1 MMFIIG
7 ILLFLL
13 GIAMAA
19 AGVIGIISPKLLKDR
34 KTGAIQTRGA
44 WAGAMVLGLVMFG
57 GGSLLTGDDDK
68 AKQTAAD
75 TKAETLQA
83 DDSASKPTSEK
94 GYDLT
99 INTPRKE
106 MPISFE
112 ELRQRINRQMALF
125 DYPKTKP
132 IPKNAQPT
140 GEKDS
145 VNFVYQHTA
154 SESLSM
160 IISASPE
167 NKKPRGILIF
177 AAPVGKSN
185 GTELLGLFGKSIAIL
200 TAPIAD
206 GSAVGEAKSKELSA
220 KLLKMSVK
228 LAEDFNKNPE
238 EQTKDSYT
246 EDGITYSIA
255 ITPGIPVMF
264 SLSLEE

>member
-7 ILLFLL
+7 FLL
-13 GIAMAA
+13 SLLGFAMAA

-44 WAGAMVLGLVMFG
+44 WAAALVLGLVMFG

-112 ELRQRINRQMALF
+112 ELRQRINSQMALF
-125 DYPKTKP
+125 NYPKAKP

-154 SESLSM
+154 SEGLSM

-167 NKKPRGILIF
+167 NKKPRGLLIF
-177 AAPVGKSN
+177 AAPVGEGN
-185 GTELLGLFGKSIAIL
+185 GAELLGLFAQACAIL

-206 GSAVGEAKSKELSA
+206 DSAKSKELSA
-220 KLLKMSVK
+220 KLLKMSIK
-228 LAEDFNKNPE
+228 LAEDFSKNPE
-238 EQTKDSYT
+238 KQAKDSYT

>member
-7 ILLFLL
+7 ILLSVL
-13 GIAMAA
+13 GSAMAA
-19 AGVIGIISPKLLKDR
+19 AGLVGIISPTVLKHR
-34 KTGAIQTRGA
+34 KTGEIQTRGF
-44 WAGAMVLGLVMFG
+44 WAKSLALGLAMSFG
-57 GGSLLTGDDDK
+57 GPLLMGDDNE

-75 TKAETLQA
+75 TQTETRPA

-99 INTPRKE
+99 INTPKKE
-106 MPISFE
+106 LPISFE
-112 ELRQRINRQMALF
+112 ELRQRINSQMALF
-125 DYPKTKP
+125 DYPKAKP
-132 IPKNAQPT
+132 IPKDAQPT

-177 AAPVGKSN
+177 AAPVGEGN
-185 GTELLGLFGKSIAIL
+185 GAELLGLFTQACAIL
-200 TAPIAD
+200 AAPIAD
-206 GSAVGEAKSKELSA
+206 DSSKSKELST
-220 KLLKMSVK
+220 KLLNMSIK

-238 EQTKDSYT
+238 KQAKDSYT

-255 ITPGIPVMF
+255 ITPGLPVMF
-264 SLSLEE
+264 NLSLEE

>member
-1 MMFIIG
+1 MMVG
-7 ILLFLL
+7 ILLSVI
-13 GIAMAA
+13 GSAMAA
-19 AGVIGIISPKLLKDR
+19 AGLIGIISPKLMQNR
-34 KTGAIQTRGA
+34 KTGEIHTRGT
-44 WAGAMVLGLVMFG
+44 WAGAMVLGLVMFFG
-57 GGSLLTGDDDK
+57 GDSLLMGDDDK
-68 AKQTAAD
+68 AKQTEAD

-83 DDSASKPTSEK
+83 ADSASNPTSEK

-99 INTPRKE
+99 INTPKKE
-106 MPISFE
+106 LPLSFE
-112 ELRQRINRQMALF
+112 ELRKRINSQMALF
-125 DYPKTKP
+125 DYPKTNP

-145 VNFVYQHTA
+145 VNLVYQHTA
-154 SESLSM
+154 SEGLSM

-167 NKKPRGILIF
+167 NKKPRGILIL
-177 AAPVGKSN
+177 AAPTSEGN
-185 GTELLGLFGKSIAIL
+185 GAELLGLFGKSIAIL
-200 TAPIAD
+200 TAPVAD
-206 GSAVGEAKSKELSA
+206 DSAKSKELAA

-238 EQTKDSYT
+238 EQAKDSYT

>member
-1 MMFIIG
+1 MMVG
-7 ILLFLL
+7 ILLSVI
-13 GIAMAA
+13 GSAMAA
-19 AGVIGIISPKLLKDR
+19 AGLVGIISPKLMQNR
-34 KTGAIQTRGA
+34 KTGEIHTRGT
-44 WAGAMVLGLVMFG
+44 WAAVMVLGFVMFFG
-57 GGSLLTGDDDK
+57 DSLLTGDDDK
-68 AKQTAAD
+68 AKQPAAD
-75 TKAETLQA
+75 TKAETPQA
-83 DDSASKPTSEK
+83 ADSASNPTSEK

-99 INTPRKE
+99 INTPKKE
-106 MPISFE
+106 LPISFE
-112 ELRQRINRQMALF
+112 ELRKRINSQMARF

-145 VNFVYQHTA
+145 VNLVYQHTA
-154 SESLSM
+154 SEGLSM

-167 NKKPRGILIF
+167 NKKPRGILIL
-177 AAPVGKSN
+177 AAPTSEGN
-185 GTELLGLFGKSIAIL
+185 GAELLGLFGESIAIL

-206 GSAVGEAKSKELSA
+206 DVAKSKELSA

-238 EQTKDSYT
+238 EQVKDSYT

-255 ITPGIPVMF
+255 ITPGLPVMF

>member
-1 MMFIIG
+1 MMVIIG
-7 ILLFLL
+7 ILLSVL
-13 GIAMAA
+13 GSAMAA
-19 AGVIGIISPKLLKDR
+19 AGLVGIISPTVLKHR
-34 KTGAIQTRGA
+34 KTGEIQTRGA

-57 GGSLLTGDDDK
+57 GGSLLMGDDDK

-75 TKAETLQA
+75 TQTETRPA

-99 INTPRKE
+99 INTPKKE
-106 MPISFE
+106 LPISFE

-145 VNFVYQHTA
+145 VNLVYQHTA

-167 NKKPRGILIF
+167 NKKPRGILIL
-177 AAPVGKSN
+177 AAPSSTGD
-185 GTELLGLFGKSIAIL
+185 GAELLGLFGKSIAIL

-206 GSAVGEAKSKELSA
+206 GSAAGDAKSKELSA

-238 EQTKDSYT
+238 EQAKDSYT
-246 EDGITYSIA
+246 EDGITYGIA
-255 ITPGIPVMF
+255 ITPGLPVMF
-264 SLSLEE
+264 NLSLDE

>member
-13 GIAMAA
+13 GLAMAV
-19 AGVIGIISPKLLKDR
+19 AGFIGIFVPKLLKDR
-34 KTGAIQTRGA
+34 KTGEIHTRGF
-44 WAGAMVLGLVMFG
+44 WAKSLALGLAMFVG
-57 GGSLLTGDDDK
+57 GALLMGDDDE

-99 INTPRKE
+99 INTPKKE
-106 MPISFE
+106 LPISFE
-112 ELRQRINRQMALF
+112 ELRKRINSQMARF

-145 VNFVYQHTA
+145 VNLVYQHTA
-154 SESLSM
+154 SEGLSM

-167 NKKPRGILIF
+167 NKKPRGILIL
-177 AAPVGKSN
+177 AAPTSEGN
-185 GTELLGLFGKSIAIL
+185 GAELLGLFGESIAIL

-206 GSAVGEAKSKELSA
+206 DAAKSKELSA

-238 EQTKDSYT
+238 EQVKDSYT

-255 ITPGIPVMF
+255 ITPGLPVMF

>member
-7 ILLFLL
+7 ILLSVL
-13 GIAMAA
+13 GSAMAA
-19 AGVIGIISPKLLKDR
+19 AGLVGIISPTVLKHR
-34 KTGAIQTRGA
+34 KTGEIHTRGF
-44 WAGAMVLGLVMFG
+44 WAKSLALGLAMSF
-57 GGSLLTGDDDK
+57 GGSLLMVDDDD

-75 TKAETLQA
+75 TQTETRPA
-83 DDSASKPTSEK
+83 DDSASTPTSEK

-99 INTPRKE
+99 INTPKKE
-106 MPISFE
+106 LPISFE

-125 DYPKTKP
+125 DYPETKP

-154 SESLSM
+154 AESLSM

-167 NKKPRGILIF
+167 NKKPRGLLIL
-177 AAPVGKSN
+177 AAPSATGD
-185 GTELLGLFGKSIAIL
+185 GAELLGLFGKSIAIL
-200 TAPIAD
+200 TAPVAD
-206 GSAVGEAKSKELSA
+206 GSAKSKELAA

-238 EQTKDSYT
+238 EQAKDSYT
-246 EDGITYSIA
+246 EDGITYGIA
-255 ITPGIPVMF
+255 ITPGMPVMF

>member
-7 ILLFLL
+7 FLLSLL

-112 ELRQRINRQMALF
+112 ELRQRINSQMALF
-125 DYPKTKP
+125 NYPKAKP

-154 SESLSM
+154 SEGLSM

-167 NKKPRGILIF
+167 NKKPRGLLIF
-177 AAPVGKSN
+177 AAPVGEGN
-185 GTELLGLFGKSIAIL
+185 GAELLGLFAQACAIL

-206 GSAVGEAKSKELSA
+206 DSAKSKELSA
-220 KLLKMSVK
+220 KLLNMSIK

-238 EQTKDSYT
+238 KQAKDSYT

-255 ITPGIPVMF
+255 ITPGLPVMF
-264 SLSLEE
+264 SLSLDE

>member
-13 GIAMAA
+13 GLAMAV
-19 AGVIGIISPKLLKDR
+19 AGFIGIFVPKLLKDR
-34 KTGAIQTRGA
+34 KTGEIHTRGF
-44 WAGAMVLGLVMFG
+44 WAKSLALGLAMFVG
-57 GGSLLTGDDDK
+57 GALLMGDDDE

-99 INTPRKE
+99 INTPKKE
-106 MPISFE
+106 LPISFE
-112 ELRQRINRQMALF
+112 ELRKRINSRMARF

-145 VNFVYQHTA
+145 VNLVYQHTA
-154 SESLSM
+154 SEGLSM

-167 NKKPRGILIF
+167 NKKPRGILIL
-177 AAPVGKSN
+177 AAPTSEGD
-185 GTELLGLFGKSIAIL
+185 GAELLGLFGKSIAIL

-206 GSAVGEAKSKELSA
+206 DAAKSKELSA

-238 EQTKDSYT
+238 EQAKDSYT

-255 ITPGIPVMF
+255 ITPGLPVMF
-264 SLSLEE
+264 SLSLKE

>member
-1 MMFIIG
+1 MMVG
-7 ILLFLL
+7 ILLSVI
-13 GIAMAA
+13 GSAMAA
-19 AGVIGIISPKLLKDR
+19 AGLIGIISPKLMQNR
-34 KTGAIQTRGA
+34 KTGEIHTRGT
-44 WAGAMVLGLVMFG
+44 WAGAMVLGLVMFFG
-57 GGSLLTGDDDK
+57 GDSLLMGDDDK
-68 AKQTAAD
+68 AKQTEAD

-83 DDSASKPTSEK
+83 ADSASNPTSEK

-99 INTPRKE
+99 INTPKKE
-106 MPISFE
+106 LPISFE

-167 NKKPRGILIF
+167 NKKPRGILIL
-177 AAPVGKSN
+177 AAPAATGD
-185 GTELLGLFGKSIAIL
+185 GAELLGLFGKSIAIL
-200 TAPIAD
+200 TAPVAD
-206 GSAVGEAKSKELSA
+206 GSAKSNELAA

-238 EQTKDSYT
+238 EQAKDSYT
-246 EDGITYSIA
+246 EDGITYGIA
-255 ITPGIPVMF
+255 ITPGMPVMF

>member
-7 ILLFLL
+7 ILLFLF
-13 GIAMAA
+13 GFAMAV
-19 AGVIGIISPKLLKDR
+19 AGFIGIFAPKLLKDR

-44 WAGAMVLGLVMFG
+44 WAAALVLGLVMFG

-125 DYPKTKP
+125 DYPKAKP

-154 SESLSM
+154 SEGLSM

-167 NKKPRGILIF
+167 NKKPRGLLIF
-177 AAPVGKSN
+177 AAPVGEGN
-185 GTELLGLFGKSIAIL
+185 GAELLGLFAQACAIL

-206 GSAVGEAKSKELSA
+206 DSAKSKELSA
-220 KLLKMSVK
+220 KLLKMSIK
-228 LAEDFNKNPE
+228 LAEDFSKNPE
-238 EQTKDSYT
+238 KQAEDSYK

-255 ITPGIPVMF
+255 ITPGLPVMF

>member
-13 GIAMAA
+13 GLVMAV
-19 AGVIGIISPKLLKDR
+19 AGFIGIFAPKILKNR
-34 KTGAIQTRGA
+34 KTGEIQTRGF
-44 WAGAMVLGLVMFG
+44 WAKSLALGLAMFV
-57 GGSLLTGDDDK
+57 GGSLLMGDDNE

-83 DDSASKPTSEK
+83 DDSASASKPTSEK

-99 INTPRKE
+99 INTPKKE
-106 MPISFE
+106 LPISFE
-112 ELRQRINRQMALF
+112 ELRKRINSQMARF

-145 VNFVYQHTA
+145 VNLVYQHTA
-154 SESLSM
+154 SEGLSM

-167 NKKPRGILIF
+167 NKKPRGILIL
-177 AAPVGKSN
+177 AAPTSEGN
-185 GTELLGLFGKSIAIL
+185 GAELLGLFGESIAIL

-206 GSAVGEAKSKELSA
+206 DAAKSKELTA
-220 KLLKMSVK
+220 KLLKMGVK

-238 EQTKDSYT
+238 EQAKDSYT

-255 ITPGIPVMF
+255 ITPGLPVMF

>member
-7 ILLFLL
+7 ILLFFL
-13 GIAMAA
+13 GFAMAA
-19 AGVIGIISPKLLKDR
+19 AGFIGIFAPKVLKDR
-34 KTGAIQTRGA
+34 KTGEIQTRGF
-44 WAGAMVLGLVMFG
+44 WAKSLALGLAMFV
-57 GGSLLTGDDDK
+57 GGSLLMGDDND

-94 GYDLT
+94 GYDLSIDT
-99 INTPRKE
+99 QRKE
-106 MPISFE
+106 LPISFE

-145 VNFVYQHTA
+145 VNLVYQHTA

-160 IISASPE
+160 ILSASPE
-167 NKKPRGILIF
+167 NKKPRGILIL
-177 AAPVGKSN
+177 AAPSATGD
-185 GTELLGLFGKSIAIL
+185 GAELLGLFGKSIAIL
-200 TAPIAD
+200 TAPVAD
-206 GSAVGEAKSKELSA
+206 GSAKSKELAA

-238 EQTKDSYT
+238 EQAKDSYT
-246 EDGITYSIA
+246 EDGITYGIA
-255 ITPGIPVMF
+255 ITPGMPVMF

>member
-7 ILLFLL
+7 ILLFLF
-13 GIAMAA
+13 GFAMAV
-19 AGVIGIISPKLLKDR
+19 AGFIGIIFPKLLKDR
-34 KTGAIQTRGA
+34 KTGAIQTRGF
-44 WAGAMVLGLVMFG
+44 WAKSLALGLAMFV
-57 GGSLLTGDDDK
+57 GGSLLMVDDDD

-75 TKAETLQA
+75 TQTETRPA

-99 INTPRKE
+99 INTPKKE
-106 MPISFE
+106 LPISFE

-145 VNFVYQHTA
+145 VNLVYQHTA
-154 SESLSM
+154 AESLGI

-167 NKKPRGILIF
+167 NKNPRGILIF

-206 GSAVGEAKSKELSA
+206 GSAAGDAKSKELSA

-238 EQTKDSYT
+238 EQAKDSYT

-264 SLSLEE
+264 SLSLDK

>member
-1 MMFIIG
+1 MMVR
-7 ILLFLL
+7 ILLSVL
-13 GIAMAA
+13 GSAMAA
-19 AGVIGIISPKLLKDR
+19 AGLVGIISPKLMQNR
-34 KTGAIQTRGA
+34 KTGEIHTRGT
-44 WAGAMVLGLVMFG
+44 WMGAMVLGLVMFFG
-57 GGSLLTGDDDK
+57 GPLLMGDDNE

-83 DDSASKPTSEK
+83 DDSASNPTSEK

-99 INTPRKE
+99 INTPKKE
-106 MPISFE
+106 LPLSFE
-112 ELRQRINRQMALF
+112 ELRQRINSQMALF

-145 VNFVYQHTA
+145 VNLVYQHTA
-154 SESLSM
+154 SEGLSM

-167 NKKPRGILIF
+167 NKKPRGILIL
-177 AAPVGKSN
+177 AAPTSEGN
-185 GTELLGLFGKSIAIL
+185 GAELLGLFGKACAIL
-200 TAPIAD
+200 AAPIAD
-206 GSAVGEAKSKELSA
+206 DSAKSKELTA
-220 KLLKMSVK
+220 KLLKMGIK

-238 EQTKDSYT
+238 EQAKDSYT

-255 ITPGIPVMF
+255 ITPGLPVMF

>member
-7 ILLFLL
+7 FLLSLL

-99 INTPRKE
+99 INTPKKE
-106 MPISFE
+106 LPISFE

-125 DYPKTKP
+125 DYPKAKP

-154 SESLSM
+154 SDSLSM

-167 NKKPRGILIF
+167 NKKPRGLLIL
-177 AAPVGKSN
+177 AAPVGESN
-185 GTELLGLFGKSIAIL
+185 AADLLGLFSQACAIL

-206 GSAVGEAKSKELSA
+206 DSAKSKELTA
-220 KLLKMSVK
+220 KLLKMSIK
-228 LAEDFNKNPE
+228 LAEDFSKNPE
-238 EQTKDSYT
+238 EQAKDSYK
-246 EDGITYSIA
+246 EGGITYSIA
-255 ITPGIPVMF
+255 ITPGLPVMF

>member
-7 ILLFLL
+7 FLL
-13 GIAMAA
+13 SLLGFAMAA

-44 WAGAMVLGLVMFG
+44 WAAALVLGLVMFG
-57 GGSLLTGDDDK
+57 GGTLLTGDDDK

-75 TKAETLQA
+75 TQTETRPA

-99 INTPRKE
+99 INTPKKE
-106 MPISFE
+106 LPISFE

-125 DYPKTKP
+125 DYPKAKP

-167 NKKPRGILIF
+167 NKKPRGLLIL
-177 AAPVGKSN
+177 AAPVGESN
-185 GTELLGLFGKSIAIL
+185 AADLLGLFSQACAIL

-206 GSAVGEAKSKELSA
+206 DSAKSKELTA
-220 KLLKMSVK
+220 KLLKMSIK
-228 LAEDFNKNPE
+228 LAEDFSKNPE
-238 EQTKDSYT
+238 EQAKDSYK
-246 EDGITYSIA
+246 EGGITYSIA
-255 ITPGIPVMF
+255 ITPGLPVMF
-264 SLSLEE
+264 SLSLDE

>member
-7 ILLFLL
+7 ILLFLF
-13 GIAMAA
+13 GFAMAA
-19 AGVIGIISPKLLKDR
+19 AGFIGVFAPKLLKDR

-99 INTPRKE
+99 INTPKKE
-106 MPISFE
+106 LPISFE

-125 DYPKTKP
+125 DYPKAKP

-154 SESLSM
+154 SDSLSM

-167 NKKPRGILIF
+167 NKKPRGLLIL
-177 AAPVGKSN
+177 AAPVGESN
-185 GTELLGLFGKSIAIL
+185 AADLLGLFSQACAIL

-206 GSAVGEAKSKELSA
+206 DSAKSKELTA
-220 KLLKMSVK
+220 KLLKMSIK
-228 LAEDFNKNPE
+228 LAEDFSKNPE
-238 EQTKDSYT
+238 EQAKDSYK
-246 EDGITYSIA
+246 EGGITYSIA
-255 ITPGIPVMF
+255 ITPGLPVMF

>member
-1 MMFIIG
+1 MMVIIG
-7 ILLFLL
+7 ILLSVL
-13 GIAMAA
+13 GSAMAA
-19 AGVIGIISPKLLKDR
+19 AGLVGIISPTVLKHR

-44 WAGAMVLGLVMFG
+44 WAAALVLGLVMFG
-57 GGSLLTGDDDK
+57 GGTLLTGDDDK

-145 VNFVYQHTA
+145 VNLVYQHTA
-154 SESLSM
+154 SDSLSM

-167 NKKPRGILIF
+167 NKKPRGLLIL
-177 AAPVGKSN
+177 AAPVGESN
-185 GTELLGLFGKSIAIL
+185 AADLLGLFSQACAIL

-206 GSAVGEAKSKELSA
+206 DSAKSKELTA

-228 LAEDFNKNPE
+228 LAEDFSKNPE
-238 EQTKDSYT
+238 EQAKDSYT

-255 ITPGIPVMF
+255 ITPGLPVMF
-264 SLSLEE
+264 DLSLDE

>member
-13 GIAMAA
+13 GFAMAV
-19 AGVIGIISPKLLKDR
+19 AGFIGIFAPKLLKDR
-34 KTGAIQTRGA
+34 KTGKIHTRGA
-44 WAGAMVLGLVMFG
+44 WASAMVLGLVMFG
-57 GGSLLTGDDDK
+57 CGSLLMGDDDET
-68 AKQTAAD
+68 KQTAAD
-75 TKAETLQA
+75 TQA
-83 DDSASKPTSEK
+83 ADSASNPTSEK
-94 GYDLT
+94 GYNLT
-99 INTPRKE
+99 INTPKKE
-106 MPISFE
+106 LPISFE

-177 AAPVGKSN
+177 AAPVGESN
-185 GTELLGLFGKSIAIL
+185 VIDLVGLFSQACAIL

-206 GSAVGEAKSKELSA
+206 GSAAGDAKSKELSA
-220 KLLKMSVK
+220 KLLKMSIK
-228 LAEDFNKNPE
+228 LAEDFGKNPE
-238 EQTKDSYT
+238 EQAKDSYK
-246 EDGITYSIA
+246 EGDITYSIA

-264 SLSLEE
+264 NLSLEE

>member
-13 GIAMAA
+13 GFAMAV
-19 AGVIGIISPKLLKDR
+19 AGFIGIFAPKLLKDR
-34 KTGAIQTRGA
+34 KTGEIHTRGT
-44 WAGAMVLGLVMFG
+44 WAGAMVLGLVMFFG
-57 GGSLLTGDDDK
+57 GDSLLMGDDDK
-68 AKQTAAD
+68 AKQTEAD

-83 DDSASKPTSEK
+83 ADSASNPTSEK

-99 INTPRKE
+99 INTPKKE
-106 MPISFE
+106 LPISFE
-112 ELRQRINRQMALF
+112 ELRKRINSQMALF
-125 DYPKTKP
+125 DYPKTNP

-145 VNFVYQHTA
+145 VNLVYQHTA
-154 SESLSM
+154 SEGLSM

-167 NKKPRGILIF
+167 NKKPRGLIL
-177 AAPVGKSN
+177 AAPTSEGN
-185 GTELLGLFGKSIAIL
+185 GAELLGLFGKACAIL
-200 TAPIAD
+200 AAPIAD
-206 GSAVGEAKSKELSA
+206 DSAKSKELTA
-220 KLLKMSVK
+220 KLLKMGVK

-238 EQTKDSYT
+238 EQAKDSYT

-255 ITPGIPVMF
+255 ITPGLPVMF

>member
-7 ILLFLL
+7 ILLFLF
-13 GIAMAA
+13 GFAMAV
-19 AGVIGIISPKLLKDR
+19 AGFIGIISPKLLKDR

-57 GGSLLTGDDDK
+57 VGSMLMADDDK
-68 AKQTAAD
+68 ANQTAAD
-75 TKAETLQA
+75 TKAETLQDA
-83 DDSASKPTSEK
+83 DSASNPTSEK

-99 INTPRKE
+99 INTPQKE
-106 MPISFE
+106 LPISFE
-112 ELRQRINRQMALF
+112 ELRQRINSQMALF

-154 SESLSM
+154 SEGLSM
-160 IISASPE
+160 IISASPK
-167 NKKPRGILIF
+167 NKKPRGILVF

-206 GSAVGEAKSKELSA
+206 GSAVGKAKSKELSA
-220 KLLKMSVK
+220 KLLKMSIK
-228 LAEDFNKNPE
+228 LAEDFGKNPE
-238 EQTKDSYT
+238 EQAKDSYT